1 MKRMLMLT
9 GDINLMNVTDPQV
22 PFAQV
27 KDTLRQADVLF
38 GNLECCFYEPA
49 AGHSLDR
56 EGFHAPLASAQALV
70 IGGFRAVGNANNV
83 NYGEEAI
90 RSSLRRLDSIGVPY
104 TGAGLDRD
112 AARAPA
118 IVAHEGLRFGFL
130 QRTSVYWATGHEA
143 TENSPGVAV
152 LTGRT
157 AYEPMLQTR
166 RAGVPPANRPGLPPA
181 ILTWADSRS
190 LAEFTGDLRALRTR
204 ADVVVA
210 SHHWGLAEE
219 VLDYQV
225 EIAHAAIDAGADVVM
240 GHGPHYACAVEMY
253 RGTPIFYGLGS
264 FSFHTGHGGR
274 AHGDWVG
281 MLARLTFEDSA
292 LREVAFALVR
302 HNERNE
308 TYVCDPGQDKEAV
321 EQIVRRCDKL
331 GTTLAVS
338 GSELIVWKNRGGS

>member
-1 MKRMLMLT
+1 MKRVLMLT

-22 PFAQV
+22 PFARV
-27 KDTLRQADVLF
+27 RDTLRQADVLF

-49 AGHSLDR
+49 NGHSLER
-56 EGFHAPLASAQALV
+56 EGFHATLASAQALV
-70 IGGFRAVGNANNV
+70 IGGFRAVGTGNNV

-90 RSSLRRLDSIGVPY
+90 RSSLRRLDSLGIPY

-112 AARAPA
+112 TARAPA
-118 IVAHEGLRFGFL
+118 IVTHDGLRFGFL

-143 TENSPGVAV
+143 TETSPGVAV

-181 ILTWADSRS
+181 ILTWADPRS
-190 LAEFTGDLRALRTR
+190 LAEFRGDLQGLRTR
-204 ADVVVA
+204 ADIVVA

-219 VLDYQV
+219 VLDYQI
-225 EIAHAAIDAGADVVM
+225 EIAHAAVDAGADVVM

-253 RGTPIFYGLGS
+253 RGKPIFYGLGS

-281 MLARLTFEDSA
+281 LLARLTFDDSA
-292 LREVAFALVR
+292 LAEVAFSLVR

-308 TYVCDPGQDKEAV
+308 TYVCDPSQDTDAV
-321 EQIVRRCDKL
+321 AQIEGRCNKL
-331 GTTLAVS
+331 GTKLTS
-338 GSELIVWKNRGGS
+338 RGSEMLVWRLPISL